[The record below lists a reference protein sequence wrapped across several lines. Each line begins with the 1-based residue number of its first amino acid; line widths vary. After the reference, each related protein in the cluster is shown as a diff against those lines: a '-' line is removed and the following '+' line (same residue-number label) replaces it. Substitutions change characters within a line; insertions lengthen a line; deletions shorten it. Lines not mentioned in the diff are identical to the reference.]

1 MSTKENL
8 IDFPSQES
16 GTPDRSFVQRWKYE
30 ALFDNGFLATPVRFL
45 ELYAHLKPHLS
56 PGEALFVLELMT
68 FKWTADA
75 PFPSYDRIAKR
86 MNITDK
92 MARRYAQS
100 LEAKKYLKREKRRGQ
115 TNRFDLTGL
124 FEALLRAVERSKQAP
139 ATQTPVGGATGH
151 V

>member
-1 MSTKENL
+1 MTPKENL
-8 IDFPSQES
+8 IGFPTQES
-16 GTPDRSFVQRWKYE
+16 VIPDRSFVQRWKHE
-30 ALFDNGFLATPVRFL
+30 GLFDNGFLATPVRFL

-75 PFPSYDRIAKR
+75 PFPSYERIAKR

-100 LEAKKYLKREKRRGQ
+100 LETKKYLKREKRKGQ

-124 FEALLRAVERSKQAP
+124 FDALLKAVERMRQEK
-139 ATQTPVGGATGH
+139 ATNPQ
-151 V
+151 

>member
-1 MSTKENL
+1 MTPKENL

-16 GTPDRSFVQRWKYE
+16 GKPEELGKSDRSLVQRWRHE

-75 PFPSYDRIAKR
+75 PFPSYERIAKR

-100 LEAKKYLKREKRRGQ
+100 LETKKYLKREKRKGQ

-124 FEALLRAVERSKQAP
+124 FDALLKAVERARQEK
-139 ATQTPVGGATGH
+139 ATSQQR
-151 V
+151 